1 MVNPSALALAPYRDT
16 LIIMGKG
23 ISKQEEKIL
32 QLLEKQGKS
41 LPKFPW
47 MSTREIVMAL
57 HPEVEAYLAED
68 RRYSR
73 WIHRNML
80 SLSVEE
86 VHKRYQEHL
95 ERLKALPNYHTV
107 RTSINRALRSLARL
121 GLVVRQPYWGMYQ
134 RQGMSAG
141 WLLPQYM
148 PDSLKATPEWLQTLR
163 YVYGPGSK
171 EREME
176 ERKRRAE
183 ELLVKLEAT
192 SKFTTGHKAHLTS
205 EPR

>member
-1 MVNPSALALAPYRDT
+1 MSFCPYRDT

-23 ISKQEEKIL
+23 ISKQQGEIL
-32 QLLEKQGKS
+32 QLLEEQGKS

-57 HPEVEAYLAED
+57 HPDVEAYLAEE

-86 VHKRYQEHL
+86 VHRRYQEHL

-107 RTSINRALRSLARL
+107 RTSINRALRGLAQWGHTGSVLPKISYL
-121 GLVVRQPYWGMYQ
+121 GLCFPKNLSSIPILSPFFVLASRSGC
-134 RQGMSAG
+134 S
-141 WLLPQYM
+141 
-148 PDSLKATPEWLQTLR
+148 
-163 YVYGPGSK
+163 
-171 EREME
+171 
-176 ERKRRAE
+176 
-183 ELLVKLEAT
+183 
-192 SKFTTGHKAHLTS
+192 
-205 EPR
+205 

>member
-1 MVNPSALALAPYRDT
+1 MSFCPYRDT

-23 ISKQEEKIL
+23 ISKRQREIL
-32 QLLEKQGKS
+32 QLLEEQGKS

-47 MSTREIVMAL
+47 MSTREIVMVL
-57 HPEVEAYLAED
+57 HPEVEAYLAEN

-73 WIHRNML
+73 WIHRNMM

-86 VHKRYQEHL
+86 VHRRYQEHL

-107 RTSINRALRSLARL
+107 RTSINRALRGLERL
-121 GLVVRQPYWGMYQ
+121 GLVVRQPYYGMYQ
-134 RQGMSAG
+134 RQGISAG

-148 PDSLKATPEWLQTLR
+148 PDSLKVAPEWLQTLR
-163 YVYGPGSK
+163 YVYGPGSR

-176 ERKRRAE
+176 ERKRRADE
-183 ELLVKLEAT
+183 WL
-192 SKFTTGHKAHLTS
+192 KAHLT
-205 EPR
+205 